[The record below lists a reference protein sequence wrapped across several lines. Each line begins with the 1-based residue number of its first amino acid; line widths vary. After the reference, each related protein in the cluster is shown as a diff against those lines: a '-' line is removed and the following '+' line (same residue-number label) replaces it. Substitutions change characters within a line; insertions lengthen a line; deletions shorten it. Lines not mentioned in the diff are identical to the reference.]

1 MSRRMGCVRKYMIR
15 NTIYKLGLKLANLL
29 LGLLT
34 NLALA
39 GAGSLAK
46 LQPSARLGK
55 TFPVGWWVGDWV
67 GGLEKL
73 RIRLSS
79 AS

>member
-29 LGLLT
+29 LRLLT
-34 NLALA
+34 NSAVA

-46 LQPSARLGK
+46 LQLRFYLHGGK
-55 TFPVGWWVGDWV
+55 GD
-67 GGLEKL
+67 LTDEMQNN
-73 RIRLSS
+73 